1 MNWVLLKQQLSSL
14 WQVRI
19 EMSCLFSMRSLK
31 LFWFIFLAGE
41 YYKMSFLFYLGSL
54 ELFWLI
60 FLFLIDFKLLEFLFS
75 FR

>member
-41 YYKMSFLFYLGSL
+41 YYKMFYLGSL

-60 FLFLIDFKLLEFLFS
+60 FLFLIDFKLLEILFS

>member
-41 YYKMSFLFYLGSL
+41 YYKMSFVLFGVSRTILVD
-54 ELFWLI
+54 I
-60 FLFLIDFKLLEFLFS
+60 FVFDRF
-75 FR
+75 